1 MEAGCANLVPLG
13 RLRWIARQTAYLQYV
28 TITYRWGRGEL
39 IIAVPAWKGMGEW
52 GDAGKPTW
60 CRCGDDIYGIL
71 SCPAVY
77 NLREGGSVAYH
88 TRIRCE

>member
-13 RLRWIARQTAYLQYV
+13 RLRWIARQTAYLQDV

-52 GDAGKPTW
+52 GDAVKPTW
-60 CRCGDDIYGIL
+60 FQCGDVWDPVL
-71 SCPAVY
+71 SGRLQFA
-77 NLREGGSVAYH
+77 RR
-88 TRIRCE
+88 RISRLPH